1 MWVTAER
8 IRLGIVADPHVSVE
22 RDEPAAWHNPY
33 RLADSAER
41 LDVALDHSLVAS
53 ADLVALLGDLS
64 HFGDAVSIDRVAA
77 AAPGAVLVAGN
88 HDVLVDGVR
97 PDPAK
102 PLDGPVAG
110 MGVQLQ
116 DVTALST
123 TRTVQPFD
131 VDCRR
136 LAAGDAGEL
145 LLTHFPILSLEREAR
160 EARLI
165 YSGHLDQ
172 LAPPPPLDPA
182 PEGRPMIVLSGHQHL
197 RGVTTDGDVLQ
208 IVFAALVEPP
218 YEVAA
223 VDLVV
228 ERDGPVTCTYECASV
243 RAPEEGVRLP
253 VLAPPAATWT
263 WSPGRGWCETASS

>member
-41 LDVALDHSLVAS
+41 LEAALRHPLVAG

-64 HFGDAVSIDRVAA
+64 HFGDAASIDRVASL
-77 AAPGAVLVAGN
+77 GTDAVLLAGN

-102 PLDGPVAG
+102 PLDGPLAG
-110 MGVQLQ
+110 LGVQIQ

-123 TRTVQPFD
+123 TRTAQPFD
-131 VDCRR
+131 VDGRR
-136 LAAGDAGEL
+136 LAPGSAGEL
-145 LLTHFPILSLEREAR
+145 VLTHFPILSLEREAR
-160 EARLI
+160 EAKLL

-182 PEGRPMIVLSGHQHL
+182 PPGRPMIVLSGHQHL
-197 RGVTTDGDVLQ
+197 RGVTTSDDVLQ

-228 ERDGPVTCTYECASV
+228 DPDGPVTCTYECASV
-243 RAPEEGVRLP
+243 RESEDGVRLP
-253 VLAPPAATWT
+253 VLAPPAATWS
-263 WSPGRGWCETASS
+263 WSPNGGWCATASS